1 MRLLC
6 LLLILISSVCAKE
19 IMDLGNLDIKGN
31 LNLPSYK
38 LNSDVLS
45 LDESLKKIAKIEYDI
60 DSQVESIDEKK
71 QIKNG
76 FQLIDEDDLSFDIK
90 VQKKRLE

>member
-6 LLLILISSVCAKE
+6 LLLILITSVNAKE

-38 LNSDVLS
+38 LNSDTLS
-45 LDESLKKIAKIEYDI
+45 LDESLKKIAKIEYDKDSKI
-60 DSQVESIDEKK
+60 DAVEERTNIL
-71 QIKNG
+71 NG

-90 VQKKRLE
+90 VQKERLE